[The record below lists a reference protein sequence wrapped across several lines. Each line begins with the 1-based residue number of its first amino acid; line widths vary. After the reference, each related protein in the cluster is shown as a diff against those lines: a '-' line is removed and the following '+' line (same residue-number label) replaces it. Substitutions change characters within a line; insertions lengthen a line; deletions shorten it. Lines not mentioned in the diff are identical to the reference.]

1 MTREPAAAP
10 GTLRVDLHLHSC
22 HSGYNRTPALSM
34 FKSLDCYSRPADIY
48 RTARSRGMNLVTIT
62 DHDSIDGCLEL
73 LERHPEAEDILV
85 GEEIECRWPGTD
97 LRVHVGAFGMTERLH
112 RDVQP
117 LRANVIETAGFLKA
131 NGVGLVL
138 HHPFHFFRG
147 QVPVREY
154 LGQLLP
160 LVHAVE
166 IRNATMSE
174 GHNVLSA
181 RVAEGP
187 GARPGAPLG
196 TTGGSDAH
204 VLRHVGVAYTEA
216 PGRTPADFVESLKAG
231 RTRGGGAH
239 GTRALLAVEIYGVV
253 FNYWAS
259 LLGFRRS
266 GLTTLE
272 RLRGAALSVASLPFQ
287 FIPIVVTLA
296 QKGGEDRRVERWR
309 QEWNRDEA

>member
-1 MTREPAAAP
+1 MTREPAAA
-10 GTLRVDLHLHSC
+10 GTIRVDLHVHSC
-22 HSGYNRTPALSM
+22 HSGLNRTPALSM
-34 FKSLDCYSRPADIY
+34 FRSRDCYSRPEGIY
-48 RTARSRGMNLVTIT
+48 RAARSRGMNLVTIT

-73 LERHPEAEDILV
+73 LDRHPGADDILV
-85 GEEIECRWPGTD
+85 GEEIECRLPGTE
-97 LRVHVGAFGMTERLH
+97 LRLHVGAFGMTERLH
-112 RDVQP
+112 REVQGLRSNVVEMAGF
-117 LRANVIETAGFLKA
+117 LRAN
-131 NGVGLVL
+131 GVALVL

-147 QVPVREY
+147 QVPVPRY

-174 GHNVLSA
+174 GHNVLSERLAQRAAA
-181 RVAEGP
+181 RRE
-187 GARPGAPLG
+187 APLG

-216 PGRTPADFVESLKAG
+216 PGRTAADFVERLKAG
-231 RTRGGGAH
+231 TTRGGGAH
-239 GTRALLAVEIYGVV
+239 GTRALLAVEIYGVI

-259 LLGFRRS
+259 LLGFRCN
-266 GLTTLE
+266 GLGPFE
-272 RLRGAALSVASLPFQ
+272 RLQGLGLSVASLPFQ

-296 QKGGEDRRVERWR
+296 QKAGEDRRVERWR